1 MNNSDIREQVE
12 LIREVFAYTERFKN
26 STFVIKIDNDIID
39 HADFPQHAQDIA
51 LLQKTGIRTI
61 IVPGAR
67 KRIDEV
73 LNQFGIET
81 RFVGGM
87 RICDAESISFVKM
100 AAFDIA
106 HRVMSALSG
115 HGITAVI
122 GNWARARS
130 KGVVGGVDYDR
141 AGSVD
146 RINVE
151 AVSRSLEH
159 GHVPIFPC
167 VGHSENGQP
176 LNLCSD
182 ELAGTVAR
190 ALHAQKLF
198 FLTPHPV
205 LQATDWEL
213 SEGVKSL
220 DDGRLFGMS
229 PEVLSVF
236 LAANPDIPTRKALE
250 TAAIAC
256 RGGINRAHILDG
268 RQGGVLLHE
277 CFSNL
282 GVGTMVYADAYEHL
296 RPMERA
302 DVPGVLEIMRPLIAE
317 ALLVSRGQENLLDRM
332 HDYWV
337 YDLDGVVHGCAALH
351 PHDREY
357 AEIAGV
363 AVDPRFAQLGIGM
376 KLVARLLEKARNEGY
391 RRVFALT
398 TQAADWFLVQGFKE
412 GSVSDL
418 PTESRGKYDEKR
430 NSRVLIRDLAS

>member
-1 MNNSDIREQVE
+1 MNVSDIRERVE
-12 LIREVFAYTERFKN
+12 LIREVFTYTERFKN

-39 HADFPQHAQDIA
+39 HSDFPQHARDIA

-73 LNQFGIET
+73 LNQFGLET
-81 RFVGGM
+81 RFVDGM

-106 HRVMSALSG
+106 HGIMSALSG

-130 KGVVGGVDYDR
+130 KGVVDGVDYGR

-151 AVSRSLEH
+151 AVSRSLED

-167 VGHSENGQP
+167 VGHNENGDP

-190 ALHAQKLF
+190 GLHAQKLF

-205 LQATDWEL
+205 LQAADWEL
-213 SEGVKSL
+213 SEGVSGL
-220 DDGRLFGMS
+220 DDGRLLGMS
-229 PEVLSVF
+229 PEALSVF

-250 TAAIAC
+250 TAAKAC

-282 GVGTMVYADAYEHL
+282 GVGTMVYADAYEYL

-302 DVPGVLEIMRPLIAE
+302 DVPSVLEIMRPLVIE
-317 ALLVSRGQENLLDRM
+317 GMLVPRSQENLLYRM
-332 HDYWV
+332 QDYWV
-337 YDLDGVVHGCAALH
+337 YDMDGVAHGCAALH
-351 PHDREY
+351 RHDGEY

-376 KLVARLLEKARNEGY
+376 KLVACLLEKARDEGC
-391 RRVFALT
+391 RRVFALS
-398 TQAADWFLVQGFKE
+398 TQATDWFLAQGFKE
-412 GSVSDL
+412 GSVNDL
-418 PTESRGKYDEKR
+418 PAKRREKYDEVR
-430 NSRVLIRDLAS
+430 NSRVLIRDTAS